1 MDPDVEFAYT
11 SGMEESTVEERLAE
25 RRHGVLSLADDDES
39 YAFPV
44 FHHYEDGS
52 LYFRL
57 GVASDSEKTPF
68 LDATATATYVVYAT
82 EPTDDPEET
91 TGWSVV
97 ARGPIREVPPDDP
110 AYEAV
115 EINERYAPIRIFDE
129 SLDDVDVRLYELQIE
144 ALTGRQN

>member
-1 MDPDVEFAYT
+1 MDPDVEVAYT
-11 SGMEESTVEERLAE
+11 IGMEDSELEDRLADVH
-25 RRHGVLSLADDDES
+25 HGVLSLADGDES

-44 FHHYEDGS
+44 FHHYEDGA

-57 GVASDSEKTPF
+57 GVASDSEKAPF
-68 LDATATATYVVYAT
+68 LDSTGTATYVVYAV
-82 EPTDDPEET
+82 EPTDDPEEK

-110 AYEAV
+110 AYESV

-129 SLDDVDVRLYELQIE
+129 SLEDVAVTLFELRPE
-144 ALTGRQN
+144 ELTGRKN